1 MEIIILGG
9 GTAGYVTA
17 LILKE
22 KFRETINIKVIKS
35 KDIGIIGVGE
45 GSTEHWS
52 DFLNFINLDPELM
65 VKECGATFKFGV
77 MFENWGCQKYFHSL
91 DPDFEIKKGQEQIG
105 YLKLILE
112 NKKLNHS
119 FFYKNMIFFIY

>member
-1 MEIIILGG
+1 MEIVILGG

-17 LILKE
+17 LILKHR
-22 KFRETINIKVIKS
+22 FREKVNIKIIKS

-52 DFLNFINLDPELM
+52 NFLDFIQIDSAQM

-77 MFENWGCQKYFHSL
+77 MFEDW
-91 DPDFEIKKGQEQIG
+91 ET
-105 YLKLILE
+105 KL
-112 NKKLNHS
+112 S
-119 FFYKNMIFFIY
+119 T